1 VLVLEQVLELQQRL
15 ALRLQVLAPA
25 LLLEQVQVLEQLLVR
40 RLQQVLE
47 QQRLVQ

>member
-25 LLLEQVQVLEQLLVR
+25 LLLEQVQVLEQLLEQL
-40 RLQQVLE
+40 LQQVREL
-47 QQRLVQ
+47 QQLLR